1 MACYCFEEDVYM
13 SGFSGVGFLVF
24 DLDFY
29 RIVFLL
35 FVVAA
40 EAELP

>member
-1 MACYCFEEDVYM
+1 M

-29 RIVFLL
+29 RTVFLL
-35 FVVAA
+35 CDDMAVVG
-40 EAELP
+40 LP

>member
-1 MACYCFEEDVYM
+1 MACYCFEEEAYM
-13 SGFSGVGFLVF
+13 SGFSGVGSLVI
-24 DLDFY
+24 DLDFW
-29 RIVFLL
+29 RMVFLL